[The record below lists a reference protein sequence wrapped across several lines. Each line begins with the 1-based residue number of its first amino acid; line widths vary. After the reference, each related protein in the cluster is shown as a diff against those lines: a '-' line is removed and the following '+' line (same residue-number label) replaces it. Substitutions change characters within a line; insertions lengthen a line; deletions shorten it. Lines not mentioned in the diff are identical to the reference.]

1 MFFVKLALSLS
12 LGSPTEKDNDMNNST
27 QRSIKWLSI
36 AILFFATAYFAF
48 IYAKTIDQL
57 WIHKTIVWNQDKI
70 AWQVFI
76 IAGRL
81 IATALLYIFCWIFL
95 VRTNQSLKNGEIFP
109 RSNVYLLRWTALFI
123 ALATFVQSNYDDVI
137 SGCQMS
143 ILDGNTLFYPL
154 IVLFFAGLYKIA
166 YLTAKDSSL
175 AI

>member
-1 MFFVKLALSLS
+1 
-12 LGSPTEKDNDMNNST
+12 MNNST

-36 AILFFATAYFAF
+36 AILFFATIYFAF
-48 IYAKTIDQL
+48 INAKTIDQL
-57 WIHKTIVWNQDKI
+57 WIQKTIVWNQDKL
-70 AWQVFI
+70 AWQIFI

-81 IATALLYIFCWIFL
+81 IVTALLYVFCWIFL
-95 VRTNQSLKNGEIFP
+95 VRTNRSLKNGEIFP
-109 RSNVYLLRWTALFI
+109 RSNVSLLRWTALVV
-123 ALATFVQSNYDDVI
+123 ALATFVQANYDDVI

-154 IVLFFAGLYKIA
+154 VVLFFAGLYKIA

>member
-1 MFFVKLALSLS
+1 M
-12 LGSPTEKDNDMNNST
+12 
-27 QRSIKWLSI
+27 
-36 AILFFATAYFAF
+36 
-48 IYAKTIDQL
+48 
-57 WIHKTIVWNQDKI
+57 
-70 AWQVFI
+70 
-76 IAGRL
+76 
-81 IATALLYIFCWIFL
+81 
-95 VRTNQSLKNGEIFP
+95 KNGEIFP
-109 RSNVYLLRWTALFI
+109 RSNVYLLRWTALVI